1 MSQTKVIAPDGREFV
16 GREVERRI
24 DFLAGGTT
32 TSVTIELEDG
42 SQVAISAAGV
52 QVTRSAQPG
61 TSKQHLGPAP
71 FSPAAVRAGGRAMR
85 TNVKPVG
92 TPHSHFTRGP
102 GQ

>member
-16 GREVERRI
+16 GREVERQI
-24 DFLAGGTT
+24 DFLSGGTT
-32 TSVTIELEDG
+32 TSVTIELENG
-42 SQVAISAAGV
+42 SRVTISAAGV
-52 QVTRSAQPG
+52 QVIRLPQP
-61 TSKQHLGPAP
+61 SPSNQHLGPAP
-71 FSPAAVRAGGRAMR
+71 FSPAAVRAGGQPMR